1 LYHILDHKTGYY
13 ENAKNVKKN
22 VSIQPDDK
30 SSQIITEKCEEHYY
44 HPDDKKP
51 YAENPVSF
59 TKMITSMLLS
69 SQMITSGLLS
79 IPEGNN
85 NIIQPDGN
93 VKVIIQPKDNE
104 YPATYMVTSRLC
116 CIQPNGNVKIIIQ
129 PVI

>member
-44 HPDDKKP
+44 HPDNKKP

-79 IPEGNN
+79 IPRVTT
-85 NIIQPDGN
+85 ILSSQ
-93 VKVIIQPKDNE
+93 
-104 YPATYMVTSRLC
+104 MVTSRLLSS
-116 CIQPNGNVKIIIQ
+116 QMVTLRLLSSLM
-129 PVI
+129 VTLRLLFSLMVT